1 MMTHSSTDSR
11 WVRAARDEHGMALL
25 IAVIVLL
32 LMSALGLAALQ
43 HAGDEASGSGTS
55 RRKDATL
62 YAAESGL
69 TMLQVKLLNS
79 YWASAAMAP
88 VTLDEDTLVED
99 GHGNPIAV
107 HSGAPVNGTIPMAQL
122 VPDPNSTMSGK
133 SENANGYMLNIGNQG
148 AQSFRPVRAD
158 VTALDVAQG
167 MVHLQSQF
175 RVQEGSG
182 GGSY

>member
-1 MMTHSSTDSR
+1 MTHYSTDIAL
-11 WVRAARDEHGMALL
+11 VRALRDERGMALL

-43 HAGDEASGSGTS
+43 HAGDEASGSGSS

-79 YWASAAMAP
+79 YWGSAAMAP

-107 HSGAPVNGTIPMAQL
+107 HSGAPANGTIPVAQL
-122 VPDPNSTMSGK
+122 VPDPAAAAAAK
-133 SENANGYMLNIGNQG
+133 AEHPNGYMLNIGNQG
-148 AQSFRPVRAD
+148 AQSFKPVRAD

-175 RVQEGSG
+175 RVHEGSG

>member
-1 MMTHSSTDSR
+1 MTHYSTDIAL
-11 WVRAARDEHGMALL
+11 VRALRDERGMALL

-43 HAGDEASGSGTS
+43 HAGDEASGSGSS

-79 YWASAAMAP
+79 YWGSATMAP
-88 VTLDEDTLVED
+88 VTLDEDTLVAD
-99 GHGNPIAV
+99 GHGNPIQV
-107 HSGAPVNGTIPMAQL
+107 RSGAPANGTIPVAQL
-122 VPDPNSTMSGK
+122 VPDPTAAQTGK
-133 SENANGYMLNIGNQG
+133 TEHPNGYMLNIGNQG
-148 AQSFRPVRAD
+148 AQSFKPVRAD

-175 RVQEGSG
+175 RVHEGSG

>member
-1 MMTHSSTDSR
+1 MTTHSFIRTE
-11 WVRAARDEHGMALL
+11 VFRAARDERGMALL

-43 HAGDEASGSGTS
+43 HSGDEASGSGSS

-69 TMLQVKLLNS
+69 TLMQVKLLNS
-79 YWASAAMAP
+79 YWSSPNMTP
-88 VTLDEDTLVED
+88 ISVDEPNMVED
-99 GHGNPIAV
+99 PHGYGIAV
-107 HSGAPVNGTIPMAQL
+107 RSGAPQNGTLPAVAQL
-122 VPDPNSTMSGK
+122 IGSTQSAN

-148 AQSFRPVRAD
+148 SQLFKPVRAD
-158 VTALDVAQG
+158 ITALDVGNG

-175 RVQEGSG
+175 RIHEGSG
-182 GGSY
+182 GGAY

>member
-1 MMTHSSTDSR
+1 MTHSETHSLA
-11 WVRAARDEHGMALL
+11 RAVRDESGMALL

-43 HAGDEASGSGTS
+43 HAGDEAAGSGSS
-55 RRKDATL
+55 RRKDTTL

-79 YWASAAMAP
+79 YWASATMSP
-88 VTLDEDTLVED
+88 VTLDEPSLVED
-99 GHGNPIAV
+99 ANGYGIEV
-107 HSGAPVNGTIPMAQL
+107 RSGAPMNGTIPNAPGEQ
-122 VPDPNSTMSGK
+122 VGATTGGT

-148 AQSFRPVRAD
+148 AQSFKPVRAD
-158 VTALDVAQG
+158 VTALDRPTNG

-175 RVQEGSG
+175 RVHEGSG

>member
-1 MMTHSSTDSR
+1 
-11 WVRAARDEHGMALL
+11 MALL
-25 IAVIVLL
+25 ISVIVLL

-43 HAGDEASGSGTS
+43 HASDEASGSGTS

-69 TMLQVKLLNS
+69 TMLQVRLLNN
-79 YWASAAMAP
+79 YWASATMNP
-88 VTLDEDTLVED
+88 VTLSEETLVED
-99 GHGNPIAV
+99 GHGNPIRV
-107 HSGAPVNGTIPMAQL
+107 HSGAPVNGTIP
-122 VPDPNSTMSGK
+122 DPAGAVGASSTGS
-133 SENANGYMLNIGNQG
+133 SEHANGYMLNTGNQG
-148 AQSFRPVRAD
+148 AQSFKPVRAD

-175 RVQEGSG
+175 RVHEGSG